1 MLTCLTDSGGSTCL
15 MMLLLSLQTSC
26 NTASSLI
33 LFSTWFFSVFLSHS
47 LLTCLCVRCSQERA
61 SKQIT
66 LGKECG
72 QRAVGGGARSSVF
85 VVFWV
90 KSSEVTCGGRLCV
103 VESGSLSSSLRF
115 GFFRGL
121 GNLEVYTGGH
131 CVCQLSSWT
140 EEQQTR
146 PRVTVATLQTHCRGS
161 SCTAPGCERIPHR
174 PFDVHPHKSAP
185 CLTEEGNGLT
195 LRHCPVFSLL
205 PLSRNL
211 KCQGRVSRILFS

>member
-15 MMLLLSLQTSC
+15 MMLLLSLQTFC
-26 NTASSLI
+26 NTACSLI
-33 LFSTWFFSVFLSHS
+33 LFSTWFFLVFLNHS

-61 SKQIT
+61 SKQIRT

-72 QRAVGGGARSSVF
+72 QRAVGGGARSSLF

-103 VESGSLSSSLRF
+103 LESGSLSSSLRF

-131 CVCQLSSWT
+131 CVCQLSNRRDRQSQLPHCKRIAVGAPAQPWDVSVSPT
-140 EEQQTR
+140 GHLKS
-146 PRVTVATLQTHCRGS
+146 TLTNL
-161 SCTAPGCERIPHR
+161 
-174 PFDVHPHKSAP
+174 HPALQRK
-185 CLTEEGNGLT
+185 EMG
-195 LRHCPVFSLL
+195 
-205 PLSRNL
+205 
-211 KCQGRVSRILFS
+211 